1 MKKNNFI
8 KYIKDNIIFIY
19 FIVSN
24 LINSTML
31 RLIMLDS
38 PHTLKPLII
47 DLGVLTLIGAFS
59 YLLKPKKRNTYF
71 IVWSVL
77 LIAICVINAHYYG
90 YYTSFVSVS
99 LLATSTFVVDVSDV
113 VVKDVLHI
121 EYFIYIWQLIGLIFL
136 IKVLKKKSILDF
148 LKLENTKK
156 IFRNTLITSLILLAT
171 GAIFIKNAEW
181 NRFYNLWNRESVVR
195 AFGIYTYQFDD
206 SITTK

>member
-71 IVWSVL
+71 MMI
-77 LIAICVINAHYYG
+77 
-90 YYTSFVSVS
+90 
-99 LLATSTFVVDVSDV
+99 
-113 VVKDVLHI
+113 
-121 EYFIYIWQLIGLIFL
+121 
-136 IKVLKKKSILDF
+136 
-148 LKLENTKK
+148 
-156 IFRNTLITSLILLAT
+156 
-171 GAIFIKNAEW
+171 
-181 NRFYNLWNRESVVR
+181 
-195 AFGIYTYQFDD
+195 
-206 SITTK
+206 